1 MREKLANERKSE
13 TLERKKKKSE
23 TLDRKMRE
31 NETFEGKQVYLAR
44 EREVRRVLCAIQP
57 LYLLFCQN
65 QISNSDQFGKF
76 ELPSSIE
83 SLLQDY
89 KDVFPASV
97 PDGLPPLRGIEH
109 CKILTEYYGFK

>member
-1 MREKLANERKSE
+1 MRERVKLLKG
-13 TLERKKKKSE
+13 KKKKSE
-23 TLDRKMRE
+23 TLDKKMRE
-31 NETFEGKQVYLAR
+31 NETFEGKQLYLGR
-44 EREVRRVLCAIQP
+44 EKEVRRVLCVRQP

-89 KDVFPASV
+89 KDVFLASALNGF
-97 PDGLPPLRGIEH
+97 PSLR
-109 CKILTEYYGFK
+109 